1 MESEVTK
8 KQRLLIIRLSAMGD
22 VAMSVP
28 VVHAFAKAYPEHSLY
43 FLTKPFHK
51 SIIETIP
58 GVRPI
63 LADVKGEHKGI
74 LGLWRLSR
82 QLKAQ
87 GITAVADLHEV
98 TRSKIL
104 TFFLQLPTARIDKG
118 RAAKKKLIRDKT
130 VATTKLETTISRYI
144 KVFNRLG
151 FEGIKPMELSRP
163 APSEAVQQLGATAT
177 QKWIG
182 IAPFAA
188 HPGKQ
193 YPLELMQKLITTL
206 DQTARFSIFLLGA
219 PSEQTVL
226 ATMAKGCEH
235 TQVVAGT
242 LAFSDQINLIG
253 QLDLMLSMDSGNG
266 HLAAMYAVPTI
277 TLWGVTHPALGF
289 APFGQEAHVLV
300 SDREAYPLIP
310 TSVYGNKLPQG
321 YKGLMQS
328 IAVKTILDKI
338 DELV

>member
-1 MESEVTK
+1 MESEVPK

-22 VAMSVP
+22 VAMSIP
-28 VVHAFAKAYPEHSLY
+28 VVHAFAKAYPDHALY

-51 SIIETIP
+51 PIIETIP
-58 GVRPI
+58 GVHPV

-87 GITAVADLHEV
+87 GITAVVDLHEV
-98 TRSKIL
+98 MRSKIL
-104 TFFLQLPTARIDKG
+104 CFFLQLPTARIDKG
-118 RAAKKKLIRDKT
+118 RAEKKKLIREKT
-130 VATTKLETTISRYI
+130 VETTQLESTISRYI

-151 FEGIKPMELSRP
+151 YKGIKPTALPRP
-163 APSEAVQQLGATAT
+163 IPATAVQQLDATASL
-177 QKWIG
+177 KWIG

-188 HPGKQ
+188 HRGKQ
-193 YPLELMQKLITTL
+193 YPLEMMEDLINKL

-219 PSEQTVL
+219 PTQQAALE
-226 ATMAKGCEH
+226 TMAQGCAH
-235 TQVVAGT
+235 TQVVAGN
-242 LAFSDQINLIG
+242 LSFSDQINFIG

-289 APFGQEAHVLV
+289 APFGQEAHVLL

-310 TSVYGNKLPQG
+310 TSVYGNSVPAG
-321 YKGLMQS
+321 YDGLMQS
-328 IAVKTILDKI
+328 IAVDTILKKI
-338 DELV
+338 DELI